1 MTVRAWRS
9 DSSDS
14 SGGSGDAGRTYPER
28 VNTTGWQIGRMLGV
42 PVVIARSWFV
52 VAAVVTFLFAPSV
65 QRVAPDL
72 GAGSY
77 AVAFGFA
84 VLLFASVLVHE
95 LAHAV
100 TAKATG
106 LPATQIVLHL
116 WGGHTQFESE
126 AVSPGRSAVVAAV
139 GPLSNL
145 VLAVPAVLV
154 LPGLDGLAYLVVQ
167 AFALT
172 NGFVAVFNA
181 VPGLPL
187 DGGRVLEALVWRVTG
202 NRHTGTIVAGWGGR
216 VTAVA
221 IALWAV
227 APIVRGESPDLVQ
240 VVWAALIGG
249 LLWNGATQ
257 AISTAQVRR
266 RAPAAVAAT
275 LAVPAVGVPAT
286 MTLAQALDAAR
297 LAGATRI
304 VLLAPDSSPV
314 AVVEPA
320 AVERVPADRAEHVP
334 VASVARRTDPRAVVD
349 VRLSGEALLQA
360 LGGLPGEEFVALDGD
375 GRVVGVLR
383 ASDVVDAVVRPR
395 RTGSRR

>member
-1 MTVRAWRS
+1 MTTS
-9 DSSDS
+9 
-14 SGGSGDAGRTYPER
+14 
-28 VNTTGWQIGRMLGV
+28 GWQIGRMLGV

-52 VAAVVTFLFAPSV
+52 VAAVITVLFAPSV

-72 GAGSY
+72 GLGSY
-77 AVAFGFA
+77 VVAFGFA

-100 TAKATG
+100 TAQATG
-106 LPATQIVLHL
+106 MPASEIVLHL

-126 AVSPGRSAVVAAV
+126 AVSPGRSALVAVV

-145 VLAVPAVLV
+145 LLAVPAVLA
-154 LPGLDGLAYLVVQ
+154 LGGLERGSLAYLVVQ

-172 NGFVAVFNA
+172 NGFVAAFNA

-202 NRHTGTIVAGWGGR
+202 DRHAGTIVAGWGGR

-227 APIVRGESPDLVQ
+227 SPVLSGGSPDLFR

-249 LLWNGATQ
+249 LLWNGASQ
-257 AISTAQVRR
+257 AISTARVRR
-266 RAPAAVAAT
+266 RAPGAVAAT

-286 MTLAQALDAAR
+286 ITLAAALDAAR
-297 LAGATRI
+297 CAGAARI
-304 VLLAPDSSPV
+304 VLLSPQSLPV
-314 AVVEPA
+314 AVVEPE
-320 AVERVPADRAEHVP
+320 AVERVPSGRAETVGA
-334 VASVARRTDPRAVVD
+334 ASVARRHDPSAVVD
-349 VRLSGEALLQA
+349 VRLAGEALLRA
-360 LGGLPGEEFVALDGD
+360 LGGLPGEEFVVVDATGL
-375 GRVVGVLR
+375 VVGVLR
-383 ASDVVDAVVRPR
+383 AADVVDAVVKPR
-395 RTGSRR
+395 RTGMRR